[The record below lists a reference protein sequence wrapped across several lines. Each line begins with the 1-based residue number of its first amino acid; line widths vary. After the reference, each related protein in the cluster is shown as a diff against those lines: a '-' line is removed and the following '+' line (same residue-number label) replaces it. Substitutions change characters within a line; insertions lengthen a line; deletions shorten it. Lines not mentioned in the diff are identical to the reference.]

1 MAKKVKNMALSHILE
16 AIGKNALKVPQALFS
31 GGISAD
37 APFLPEDI
45 LVWKSSSEQTVTDV
59 SIHQRMI
66 LKIILSGDV
75 ITSVDGLR
83 IPMKPGDMILFFPF
97 QFHSTRLLCAPSEY
111 SFLAITFTEKTRN
124 YSSLLPLKNHL
135 LSPDKS
141 DARRIETIIRT
152 WLRRDRPAP
161 EKAVL
166 ALMDLLW
173 SQRRRVL
180 RSEMEQPLSSAL
192 PRETADRISDYF
204 RNHFTSP
211 ISLKTVATEFGIS
224 EETIRRIFHKSYGG
238 ITPGKLIRR
247 LRMQFALEMLEHTG
261 EPIARIAEQCGY
273 SDTFVFSKAFKRLTG
288 LSPQQHRKNYLEGIS
303 GRKPEERKSVP
314 PGNGNSPA
322 AGKAQDSGEKNDK

>member
-1 MAKKVKNMALSHILE
+1 MAKKVKNMALSHILG

-37 APFLPEDI
+37 APFFPEDI

-211 ISLKTVATEFGIS
+211 ISLKTVAAEFGIS

-303 GRKPEERKSVP
+303 GRKPEERNADLPETK
-314 PGNGNSPA
+314 
-322 AGKAQDSGEKNDK
+322 KNPRRRA